1 MAFIKTKSTSRRSR
15 QERFLRY
22 ILRRKQCS
30 ILFLFEFLTLISLIL
45 ILLLFFW
52 LSRNEIKQ
60 IERTKIENN
69 WKKSEQHKLN
79 FYKCNYEPIWE
90 KAEQMNYDLCSYHYG
105 KGAQIWSVQKTMTNS
120 TRCVHKIHMLPCH
133 KLLLQGAPS
142 KIYNNERISPASCG
156 GLFGAPMPYEY
167 ITSETA
173 IRAPQVSNEM
183 LERYYMNQTVL
194 STALHVKCPRCIVKS
209 SWYASPISLHC
220 RRQLVTLQ
228 YGWPYIAKYCDLEE
242 QKEINLEKMIY
253 C

>member
-1 MAFIKTKSTSRRSR
+1 MIK
-15 QERFLRY
+15 
-22 ILRRKQCS
+22 
-30 ILFLFEFLTLISLIL
+30 
-45 ILLLFFW
+45 
-52 LSRNEIKQ
+52 KQ

-228 YGWPYIAKYCDLEE
+228 YVKNSVKKPSKSSSFQVENFSGFIAKNTKLRRGESFQSYDFSSDN
-242 QKEINLEKMIY
+242 EINAQNTLKAFL
-253 C
+253 